1 MFHDP
6 IIVNAIGLYLASSG
20 SARTAVSFTL
30 LWAGGSITLAPEL
43 KASSTLAHQQ

>member
-1 MFHDP
+1 MIHDP
-6 IIVNAIGLYLASSG
+6 IIVNAIGLYLAPSG
-20 SARTAVSFTL
+20 RAGAVSLTL